1 MSKDFYD
8 SLNVS
13 KTASDS
19 EIKSA
24 YRKLAMK
31 YHPDKN
37 QGNKDAE
44 KKFREITEAYE
55 VLKDPKKRA
64 TYDQFGPDAF
74 SGDGSAGNQ
83 GFGGF
88 SSNFSGGFSDIFE
101 DMFGMGREQR
111 QQGPESGAD
120 LRYDLS
126 VSLEQAFNGD
136 QVEISLSLPSQCE
149 TCNGMGTRKGSKPEA
164 CNQCGGYGKVR
175 AQQGFFTIERTCPK
189 CSGSGEI
196 IRDPCPSCRGQGRI
210 NKNKKLSV
218 NVPSGVDNG
227 TRIRLAGEGEAGQRG
242 AGAGDL
248 YIFIDVKS
256 HNFFERD
263 GRDIYIKVPISTL
276 DAMLGCEIFV
286 PCIDG
291 KKAKLRISPG
301 TQSGTRLRMKGK
313 GMPSLRGGSQG
324 DQYVELDLET
334 PINLTR
340 KQENLILQIKELS
353 LDKNTPKTVRFNK
366 LTK

>member
-8 SLNVS
+8 VLNIS
-13 KTASDS
+13 KTASDG

-31 YHPDKN
+31 YHPDRNPGDKN
-37 QGNKDAE
+37 AE
-44 KKFREITEAYE
+44 NRFREVTEAYDI
-55 VLKDPKKRA
+55 LKDPKKRA
-64 TYDQFGPDAF
+64 TYDQFGHAAF
-74 SGDGSAGNQ
+74 NNDGSSGNQ
-83 GFGGF
+83 GFGG
-88 SSNFSGGFSDIFE
+88 FSGGFSDIFE

-111 QQGPESGAD
+111 NQGPETGSD

-136 QVEISLSLPSQCE
+136 QVEISLNLPSQCE
-149 TCNGMGTRKGSKPEA
+149 TCSGMGTRKGSKPES

-175 AQQGFFTIERTCPK
+175 AQQGFFTIERTCPN
-189 CSGSGEI
+189 CSGSGEV
-196 IRDPCPSCRGQGRI
+196 IRDPCPNCRGQGRV

-242 AGAGDL
+242 TDPGDL
-248 YIFIDVKS
+248 YIFIDVKA

-263 GRDIYIKVPISTL
+263 GKDIYIQVPISTL
-276 DAMLGCEIFV
+276 DAILGCEIFV

-291 KKAKLRISPG
+291 KKAKLKISPG
-301 TQSGTRLRMKGK
+301 TQTGTRLRMKGK

-324 DQYVELDLET
+324 DQYVELELET
-334 PINLTR
+334 PINLSK
-340 KQENLILQIKELS
+340 KQENLILQIKELGI
-353 LDKNTPKTVRFNK
+353 DKNIPKTVKFNK
-366 LTK
+366 LTN